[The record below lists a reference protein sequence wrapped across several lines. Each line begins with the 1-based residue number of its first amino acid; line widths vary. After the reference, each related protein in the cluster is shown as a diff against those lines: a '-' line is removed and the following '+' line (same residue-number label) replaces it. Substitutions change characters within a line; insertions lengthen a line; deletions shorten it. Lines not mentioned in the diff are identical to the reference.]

1 MSREESE
8 TVNVSKTEF
17 DCLMEMMMGLQNQMS
32 SMKREL
38 SDEREASNE

>member
-17 DCLMEMMMGLQNQMS
+17 DHLMEMMTGLQNQMS

-38 SDEREASNE
+38 SDERGL